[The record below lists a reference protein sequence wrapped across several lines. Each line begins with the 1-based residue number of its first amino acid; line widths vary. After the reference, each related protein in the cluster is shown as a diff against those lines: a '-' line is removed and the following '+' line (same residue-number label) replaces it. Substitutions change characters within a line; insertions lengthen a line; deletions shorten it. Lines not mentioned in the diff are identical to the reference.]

1 MPTYDKEFIIRYV
14 DGELDAAERR
24 DFEVQ
29 LEQDPSLAGEVA
41 LYQELKATLSDRLPP
56 DNTATALRARLSALN
71 KEYFKPDTGA
81 RRIPM
86 VRWASGIAA
95 AAVLLVVATLFLW
108 PSDNRSLY
116 RRLGDTQMVGL
127 TERGDQTDTLI
138 QQAAGYFN
146 RKEFAKA
153 LPLLDRAVSTDSAN
167 QLALFYR
174 GVASLHIGS
183 IAAARVDL
191 EKVYAAGSLLRYE
204 AAFYLALSFAE
215 EKNNAAAKDWL
226 QRIPAD
232 APVSARAKELKT
244 SLK

>member
-41 LYQELKATLSDRLPP
+41 LYRELKATLSERLNP
-56 DNTATALRARLSALN
+56 DDTAIALRERLSALN
-71 KEYFKPDTGA
+71 KEYFKTNTGA

-86 VRWASGIAA
+86 VRWAAGMA
-95 AAVLLVVATLFLW
+95 AAVLLIVATLLLW
-108 PSDNRSLY
+108 PSDNKTLY
-116 RRLGDTQMVGL
+116 QRLGDTQMVGL
-127 TERGDQTDTLI
+127 TERGDQTDTLM
-138 QQAAGYFN
+138 QEAAGYFN

-153 LPLLDRAVSTDSAN
+153 LPLLDRAVGADSAN

-174 GVASLHIGS
+174 GVAGLHIAS
-183 IAAARVDL
+183 IAAARADL
-191 EKVYAAGSLLRYE
+191 GEVYNAGSLLRYE
-204 AAFYLALSFAE
+204 AAFYLALSYAE
-215 EKNNAAAKDWL
+215 EKNNDAAREWL
-226 QRIPAD
+226 KRIPGD
-232 APVSARAKELKT
+232 APVSTRAKELET